1 MTRLTRKP
9 EKEEVENSEEDV
21 VFLEQ
26 VVDVDEGAAKV
37 EGGQEDAKD
46 DMSQGGQTH

>member
-1 MTRLTRKP
+1 MKRLTRKP
-9 EKEEVENSEEDV
+9 EKEEVENPKEDV

-26 VVDVDEGAAKV
+26 VVDVDKGAAKV

-46 DMSQGGQTH
+46 DMSQGGQSH